1 MHCHQYLPKCTCNVK
16 QKLKSFGL
24 LLTLRWH
31 LLPPPSR
38 LLASG
43 HLWLVVGNRASPVP
57 LLLLLKSG
65 IIAIE
70 QSEERGWNLSL
81 KFYWADNSRLL
92 QIHWVVSKGARAA
105 TETYNTDIVQELLK
119 TAQIH
124 LASQQTWAPSW
135 ASSAFKWTHGRW
147 MRCWTG
153 VILSSHLSVLDTK
166 FILNLILFFVGNCRK
181 ALRLQLTAGIVRAA
195 FHVKASLF

>member
-1 MHCHQYLPKCTCNVK
+1 MHMQQECQTKAQTFSSPPH
-16 QKLKSFGL
+16 SS
-24 LLTLRWH
+24 LT
-31 LLPPPSR
+31 PPATTSSR

-43 HLWLVVGNRASPVP
+43 HLWLEVRNRASPVP

-70 QSEERGWNLSL
+70 QSEERGWNLAL
-81 KFYWADNSRLL
+81 KFYWVDNSRLL
-92 QIHWVVSKGARAA
+92 QIHWAVSKRARAS

-124 LASQQTWAPSW
+124 LASQKTWAPSW

-153 VILSSHLSVLDTK
+153 VILSSHLSVLDIK
-166 FILNLILFFVGNCRK
+166 FFLIWLWAVFGFCWKCWHYGC
-181 ALRLQLTAGIVRAA
+181 
-195 FHVKASLF
+195 